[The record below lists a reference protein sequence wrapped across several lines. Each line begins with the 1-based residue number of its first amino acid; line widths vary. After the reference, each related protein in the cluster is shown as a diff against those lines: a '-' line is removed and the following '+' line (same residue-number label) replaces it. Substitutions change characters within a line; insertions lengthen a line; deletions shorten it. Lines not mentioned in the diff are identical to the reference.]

1 MGMSA
6 NRDHPLDVE
15 EEWDDSFFW
24 VPIPHG
30 EWCVRQR
37 EYAAC
42 TAELRELKEKLGLA

>member
-1 MGMSA
+1 MIAFLLG
-6 NRDHPLDVE
+6 PQL
-15 EEWDDSFFW
+15 
-24 VPIPHG
+24 PIPHG